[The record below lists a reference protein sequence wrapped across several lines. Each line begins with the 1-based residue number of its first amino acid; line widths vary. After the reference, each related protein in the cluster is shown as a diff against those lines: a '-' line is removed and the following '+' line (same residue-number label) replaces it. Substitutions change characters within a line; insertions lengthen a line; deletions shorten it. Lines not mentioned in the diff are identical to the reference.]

1 MLHFNIQLTT
11 IKNNKMK
18 KTILTLTALIVI
30 AGTLITSCKP
40 STKAEK
46 ESQEDVQE
54 AKERVQDELGN
65 LEVAKNTATAV
76 EWQAFKKETDSAIN
90 KNETHIATLKLKVKK
105 TEKSIDV
112 KYKKSVDLLEQ
123 KNKNLKV
130 KLNAYKNDAN
140 SDWKSF
146 KKEFKHDMDEMGQ
159 SFKDL
164 TVNNVK

>member
-90 KNETHIATLKLKVKK
+90 KNETHIATL
-105 TEKSIDV
+105 
-112 KYKKSVDLLEQ
+112 
-123 KNKNLKV
+123 
-130 KLNAYKNDAN
+130 
-140 SDWKSF
+140 
-146 KKEFKHDMDEMGQ
+146 
-159 SFKDL
+159 
-164 TVNNVK
+164 